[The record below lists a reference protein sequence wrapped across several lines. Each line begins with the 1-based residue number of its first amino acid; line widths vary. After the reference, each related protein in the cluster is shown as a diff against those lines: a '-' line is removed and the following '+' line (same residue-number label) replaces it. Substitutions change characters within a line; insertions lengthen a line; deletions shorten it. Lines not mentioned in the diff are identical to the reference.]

1 MQAIKVKNH
10 QCQQTLSLPKSL
22 VSPTIANIQ
31 SPPAVTG
38 QYGSINHRPRPLPAQ
53 QRDGRQCEQM
63 AAERR
68 QLVAGHRVGQK
79 GTQQLSHAIDMASKT
94 KKKKIQY
101 ICDWRAASCKLHG
114 ASQLT
119 NCCLSQLCTGKK

>member
-94 KKKKIQY
+94 KKKNTIY
-101 ICDWRAASCKLHG
+101 MRLAGCKLQV
-114 ASQLT
+114 ARCKSINKLLP
-119 NCCLSQLCTGKK
+119 LSTLHGKK